1 MKFSI
6 YTGKANQY
14 ARAPEVGL
22 GESVVLK
29 LISNINPSRQ
39 LVAFDNFFTTVNL
52 MHELN
57 KRGLFAIGTVRQ
69 SSQGIPCVIKK
80 KEKMDRGEHRFQTKG
95 QIAAIK
101 WQDRKPVTVL
111 STGFNPSSV
120 VKINRKN
127 KDGTKP
133 EVSCP
138 TAIAWYNKVMGGV
151 DHFDQF

>member
-1 MKFSI
+1 
-6 YTGKANQY
+6 
-14 ARAPEVGL
+14 
-22 GESVVLK
+22 
-29 LISNINPSRQ
+29 
-39 LVAFDNFFTTVNL
+39 
-52 MHELN
+52 
-57 KRGLFAIGTVRQ
+57 
-69 SSQGIPCVIKK
+69 
-80 KEKMDRGEHRFQTKG
+80 MDRGEHRFQTKG

-101 WQDRKPVTVL
+101 WQDCKPVTVL